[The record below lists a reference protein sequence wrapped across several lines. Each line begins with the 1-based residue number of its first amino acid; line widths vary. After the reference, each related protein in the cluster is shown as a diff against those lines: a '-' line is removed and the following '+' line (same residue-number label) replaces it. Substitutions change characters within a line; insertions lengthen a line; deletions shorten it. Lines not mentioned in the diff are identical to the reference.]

1 MKADTREA
9 GADVQQSGLFR
20 CRPSGRWGTFPS
32 PGENGVSCL
41 KDHLPISVEAEVFI
55 RWGGEQNKELKRGAC
70 KVLFVRMRQ
79 ETVWCAL
86 SCFSHPGFTVE
97 GQQISQSWDA

>member
-1 MKADTREA
+1 MKANTREA

-70 KVLFVRMRQ
+70 MQSSLCADEARDGLVCLVL
-79 ETVWCAL
+79 L
-86 SCFSHPGFTVE
+86 
-97 GQQISQSWDA
+97 